1 MESCWWVFKQLF
13 DQGSVYR
20 AYQIMPYSTALC
32 TPLSHMESKQNEK
45 MTQDPAVV
53 VAFPLVNVEGM
64 ENTSLLAFTTT
75 PWTLPSNLFVAV
87 HPDFEYLV
95 IIDEASGKQYCI
107 LEACLGS
114 IYKNLKKAKYQV
126 VKKVMGKD
134 MIGWKYEPLFP
145 YFREAYSDCF
155 QVIGADYVEA
165 GEGTGLVHQAP
176 AFGQED
182 YDAAVAAGFV
192 TPKRLPPCPVD
203 DKGCFT
209 QEVPEYVGQHVK
221 VADKAILKDLRST
234 GRLIVESQSM
244 HNDKFCWR
252 SDTQL
257 IRKAVSSW
265 FIRVTDSIPEMLENL
280 EGTNWVPQVV
290 KEKRFAN
297 WVANAHD
304 WNVSRNRY
312 WGTPIPLWVS
322 EDFEEIVCVGS
333 IEELRELSGYEGP
346 LEDIHRDK
354 VDHITIPSKKGK
366 GTLRR
371 VDEIFDCWF
380 ESGSMPYASAHY
392 PFKNKEKFEEGMFP
406 ADFIAEGLDQTRGWF
421 YTLTVLGNKL
431 FHKSPFKNC
440 IVNGIVLAED
450 GKKMSKRLKNY
461 PDPSLIMDQYG
472 SDALRLYL
480 INSPVVR
487 AESIRFKESG
497 VKEIVARVLLPLWNS
512 YRFFSEQA
520 VLFKKITGEDF
531 VAAKA
536 LTHDDLSNVMDQ
548 WILANCQSLL
558 VYIEEEM
565 AGYRLYTVVPR
576 LLRVIDDLTN
586 WYIRFNRKRLKGGAG
601 LGVEDTKI
609 ALNTLIQV
617 LFTIVRALAPFTPFI
632 TEHIYGLLKPYL
644 GPVVEQYKDSRSVHF
659 LPFPTVQQSLFDSAV
674 ERKVAAMQK
683 VIQLARTA
691 RERCNIPLKT
701 PLLSI
706 AVIADPHILADVE
719 SLSGYVKEELN
730 IRNVILTSDET
741 KYDIVLEA
749 KVDWPTLGKKLK
761 KDVQVVKKALP
772 NLTQDELRRYQK
784 EKKID
789 VGGIELGETDLNII
803 RVLGD
808 QAQAKSEDG
817 PKWEPG
823 FAEDVIVLLDTASHP
838 ELAEEGVARDIIMR
852 IQKMRKKAG
861 LVPTDDV
868 RMEYTVVKKDEA
880 VDVESVVKGK
890 ESMFEAALR
899 GKLEEGRKGGDVILE
914 EEQIM
919 GDLTLMLR
927 LTKL

>member
-1 MESCWWVFKQLF
+1 MRPAPGAYGGRSADVSQSMDTTFMESCWWVFKQLF

-45 MTQDPAVV
+45 MTQDPAVI
-53 VAFPLVNVEGM
+53 VAFPILNVEGM

-95 IIDEASGKQYCI
+95 ILDEASGKQYCI
-107 LEACLGS
+107 LEECLGS

-126 VKKVMGKD
+126 VKKVKGKD
-134 MIGWKYEPLFP
+134 MVGWKYEPLFP

-192 TPKRLPPCPVD
+192 SPQRLPPCPVD

-234 GRLIVESQSM
+234 GRLIIESQSM

-280 EGTNWVPQVV
+280 EGTNWVPQAV

-322 EDFEEIVCVGS
+322 EDFEEVVCVGS

-371 VDEIFDCWF
+371 IDEIFDCWF

-392 PFKNKEKFEEGMFP
+392 PFKNKEKFEENMFP

-487 AESIRFKESG
+487 AESIRFKEAG

-536 LTHDDLSNVMDQ
+536 LTHEDLSNVMDK
-548 WILANCQSLL
+548 WMLANCQSLL
-558 VYIEEEM
+558 LYIEEEM
-565 AGYRLYTVVPR
+565 AG
-576 LLRVIDDLTN
+576 
-586 WYIRFNRKRLKGGAG
+586 
-601 LGVEDTKI
+601 E
-609 ALNTLIQV
+609 
-617 LFTIVRALAPFTPFI
+617 
-632 TEHIYGLLKPYL
+632 
-644 GPVVEQYKDSRSVHF
+644 
-659 LPFPTVQQSLFDSAV
+659 
-674 ERKVAAMQK
+674 
-683 VIQLARTA
+683 
-691 RERCNIPLKT
+691 
-701 PLLSI
+701 
-706 AVIADPHILADVE
+706 
-719 SLSGYVKEELN
+719 
-730 IRNVILTSDET
+730 
-741 KYDIVLEA
+741 
-749 KVDWPTLGKKLK
+749 
-761 KDVQVVKKALP
+761 
-772 NLTQDELRRYQK
+772 
-784 EKKID
+784 
-789 VGGIELGETDLNII
+789 
-803 RVLGD
+803 
-808 QAQAKSEDG
+808 
-817 PKWEPG
+817 
-823 FAEDVIVLLDTASHP
+823 
-838 ELAEEGVARDIIMR
+838 
-852 IQKMRKKAG
+852 
-861 LVPTDDV
+861 
-868 RMEYTVVKKDEA
+868 
-880 VDVESVVKGK
+880 
-890 ESMFEAALR
+890 
-899 GKLEEGRKGGDVILE
+899 
-914 EEQIM
+914 
-919 GDLTLMLR
+919 
-927 LTKL
+927 